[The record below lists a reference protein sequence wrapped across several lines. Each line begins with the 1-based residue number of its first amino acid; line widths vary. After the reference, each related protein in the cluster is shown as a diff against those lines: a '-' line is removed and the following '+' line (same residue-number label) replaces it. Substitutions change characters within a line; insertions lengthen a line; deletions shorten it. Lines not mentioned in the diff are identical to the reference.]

1 MAAEVQLNTG
11 NTAWMLTASALVVF
25 MTIPG
30 LALFYGGLD
39 RAKHILN
46 TIAMVLVAFGITA
59 ITWFVVGY
67 SIAYGTDIAGFFG
80 NPLDYLLGKG
90 LHGLTD
96 NGYPMSVDV
105 MFQLTFA
112 AITTAIIAGSVV
124 DRMKFPA
131 WILFTILWGVFV
143 YPVIAHWVWGGGFL
157 SQHGELDF
165 AGGTVVHINA
175 GVAGL
180 IAAILLGGRR
190 EKFLLPNNVPFV
202 VLGAGIL
209 FFGWFGFNAGSALA
223 ADMVAGWAMLN
234 TTLATAA
241 AMLTWMVLEYIHFKK
256 PTIVGLASGIVAGLV
271 AITPAAGFVNPVGA
285 IFVGILGTIPAF
297 YAVIWLKKVLGYDDA
312 LDAFGVHGVAGIAGA
327 ILTGIFADPKIN
339 GGAGLLYGNPKQ
351 VLIQIEGVLATVIYT
366 AIATAVIMFVVK
378 ALTAGAKVREEEEI
392 EGLNKTQ
399 HGEKAYNEITS

>member
-1 MAAEVQLNTG
+1 MTPPQLDTG

-39 RAKHILN
+39 RAKNILN

-59 ITWFVVGY
+59 LTWFVIGY
-67 SIAYGTDIAGFFG
+67 SLAYGTDIGGFIG
-80 NPLDYLLGKG
+80 NPMDYFLGKG
-90 LHGLTD
+90 IHGLTD
-96 NGYPMSVDV
+96 NGYPMTVEV

-112 AITTAIIAGSVV
+112 AIATAIIAGALIG
-124 DRMKFPA
+124 RMKFSA
-131 WILFTILWGVFV
+131 WILFVLLWSILG
-143 YPVIAHWVWGGGFL
+143 YPPIAHWVWGGGFL
-157 SQHGELDF
+157 SYHGELDF
-165 AGGTVVHINA
+165 AGGTVVHINS

-180 IAAILLGGRR
+180 VAAMMLGARK
-190 EKFLLPNNVPFV
+190 EKLLLPNNVPLV

-223 ADMVAGWAMLN
+223 ADNIAGWAMLN

-256 PTIVGLASGIVAGLV
+256 PTIVGLATGIVAGLV

-285 IFVGILGTIPAF
+285 ILVGLLGAIPAF
-297 YAVIWLKKVLGYDDA
+297 YAVVKLKQMLGYDDA

-327 ILTGIFADPKIN
+327 ILTGIFADPNIN

-351 VLIQIEGVLATVIYT
+351 VLIQIEGVLATVVYT
-366 AIATAVIMFVVK
+366 TVMTALIMFIVK
-378 ALTAGAKVREEEEI
+378 ALTGGALVSEEEQI
-392 EGLNKTQ
+392 EGLNKSQ
-399 HGEKAYNEITS
+399 HGERAYNEISS